1 MIRTV
6 DHWDNWQCNRRM
18 RAMFQ
23 ARKRVFVD
31 LLRWDLRV
39 ISGEFEVD
47 QFDTSDAIY
56 LILTDRAGVH
66 LASARLLPTT
76 KPHILDSL
84 FSHLCDGAPPTGST
98 IYEIT
103 RFCLDRSLKTVERRE
118 ARNRLVSAIADYAL
132 EHGIT
137 EYTGVADMGWFQ
149 QILAFGWRCRPLGL
163 PVRDKTSALVALG
176 ITITARTPSLLA
188 DAGIY
193 RGDIAKEA
201 WDDAA

>member
-1 MIRTV
+1 MIQAV
-6 DHWDNWQCNRRM
+6 DRWDNWQQDRRM
-18 RAMFQ
+18 RAMFR

-39 ISGEFEVD
+39 IGGEFEVD

-56 LILTDRAGVH
+56 LILTDRAGEH

-76 KPHILDSL
+76 RPHILDSL
-84 FSHLCDGAPPTGST
+84 FPQLCDGSPPTGST
-98 IYEIT
+98 TYEIT
-103 RFCLDRSLKTVERRE
+103 RFCLDRSLSAVERRE
-118 ARNRLVSAIADYAL
+118 ARNQLVSAIVDYAL
-132 EHGIT
+132 EHGVT
-137 EYTGVADMGWFQ
+137 EYTGVAEIGWFQ

-163 PVRDKTSALVALG
+163 PVRGKASTLVALG
-176 ITITARTPSLLA
+176 ITITAETPSLLA

-193 RGDIAKEA
+193 RGDIAREA